1 MTRATRRPR
10 SLVRELGW
18 IVGLGALLGAIAVA
32 TSAVLAVFEE
42 VDELMDDTLQ
52 ASAEGLAPL
61 VATLPPPAPNA
72 PPTVH
77 QAGHFAW
84 VLLDAQGSVR
94 QRSADVDANP
104 LLKQAPRV
112 GFSDLPQWRVYGQ
125 AIGDDGDLLL
135 VAQTREERHE
145 ARAEVALH
153 AGLASLGAAL
163 VLLPVLLARTRR
175 ALLPLDTLSHRLARS
190 EGDPLTLGQDL
201 GPPERRE
208 LAPIHEALDAL
219 GQRLAQR
226 LQFERAFAAQAAHLL
241 RTPLAGM
248 DAQLAIAVRE
258 HPELPRLAQVRAATT
273 RLQRLVLALLRLFRS
288 APELQRRD
296 LDARVLLEELLL
308 QGLTLAEGPPVPL
321 HADAE
326 LLAAAL
332 LNLLD
337 NAQRHGARVVRLG
350 PQGANGLCLQ
360 DDGPGVTEAERVAI
374 LAALDSNT
382 DHDHRLG
389 LRLADL
395 VARAHGGRLHLPPTP
410 DGEGFTVTLDFD
422 SVPAP

>member
-1 MTRATRRPR
+1 VA
-10 SLVRELGW
+10 ELGW

-32 TSAVLAVFEE
+32 TAAMLAVFEE

-61 VATLPPPAPNA
+61 ISALPAPA
-72 PPTVH
+72 PESAPTIH
-77 QAGHFAW
+77 QAGHVAW
-84 VLLDAQGSVR
+84 VLLDAQGKVR
-94 QRSADVDANP
+94 QQSSGMDASP
-104 LLKQAPRV
+104 LLAQAPRV
-112 GFSDLPQWRVYGQ
+112 GFSDLPEWRVYGQ
-125 AIGDDGDLLL
+125 AVGPDGHMLL
-135 VAQTREERHE
+135 VAQTREERRE
-145 ARAEVALH
+145 ASGEVALY
-153 AGLASLGAAL
+153 AGLAGLGVAL
-163 VLLPVLLARTRR
+163 VLMPVLLARARR
-175 ALLPLDTLSHRLARS
+175 ALLPLDTLSQRLAS
-190 EGDPLTLGQDL
+190 SDGNPLTLGQAL

-208 LAPIHEALDAL
+208 LAPIHEALDGL

-248 DAQLAIAVRE
+248 DAQLAVAVRE

-288 APELQRRD
+288 APELQRKP
-296 LDARVLLEELLL
+296 LDARQLLGELML
-308 QGLTLAEGPPVPL
+308 QGLVLDEGPSVPL
-321 HADAE
+321 NADAE

-337 NAQRHGARVVRLG
+337 NAQRHGARHVRL
-350 PQGANGLCLQ
+350 QAFGANGFCVQ
-360 DDGPGVTEAERVAI
+360 DDGPGVTDVERRAI

-395 VARAHGGRLHLPPTP
+395 VARAHGGRLNLPPTP
-410 DGEGFTVTLDFD
+410 DGEGFTVQLDL
-422 SVPAP
+422 AA